1 MIKLNIILQS
11 QIEQKTR
18 DELTEFVLKLKKINY
33 LSELW
38 LEVQNKVNGILT
50 LFELLLNLALNNIFN
65 F

>member
-50 LFELLLNLALNNIFN
+50 LFELFLNLALNNIFN